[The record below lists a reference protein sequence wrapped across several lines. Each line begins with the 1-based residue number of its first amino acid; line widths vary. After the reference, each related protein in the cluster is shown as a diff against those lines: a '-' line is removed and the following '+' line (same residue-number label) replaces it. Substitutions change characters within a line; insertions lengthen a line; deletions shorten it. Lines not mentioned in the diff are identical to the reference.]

1 MEAVTIISKDPS
13 FQTMSSRILQDHF
26 RTVSFGDFKPALDY
40 IYNDTPSLVVI
51 EIPKGDDTTISF
63 INLIKEDPLFSRL
76 PILVVFDG
84 DIDPRGWE
92 NILCEDYLRKA
103 DAERDI
109 LPRVKLGIMRFER
122 VVEISPLTRL
132 PGNLAITR
140 QIQRRL
146 DNNEIFA
153 LAYADLDN
161 FKPFNDR
168 YGFGRGDEL
177 IRMTGRIILNV
188 VKDTQSQG
196 CFIGHIGG
204 DDFVVIMKP
213 DLIEK
218 AVENIIER
226 FDALVAGF
234 YDAADWDA
242 GYIFAADRKGV
253 WSKLPV
259 TSISIGIT
267 DTERRTFSHHGE
279 LMQRASEMKGYA
291 KKFAGSCYKMD
302 QREIKTSP
310 A

>member
-13 FQTMSSRILQDHF
+13 FQAMSSRILQDHF
-26 RTVSFGDFKPALDY
+26 RTVSFDDFKPALDY
-40 IYNDTPSLVVI
+40 IYNDTPSLVVVD
-51 EIPKGDDTTISF
+51 IPKGDDATISF

-76 PILVVFDG
+76 PILIVFDG
-84 DIDPRGWE
+84 DIDPPGWE
-92 NILCEDYLRKA
+92 NVLCEDYLRKP

-109 LPRVKLGIMRFER
+109 LPRVKLGITRFER
-122 VVEISPLTRL
+122 VVEINPLTRL
-132 PGNLAITR
+132 PGNLSITR

-146 DNNEIFA
+146 DHNDIFA

-177 IRMTGRIILNV
+177 IKMTGRIILNV

-218 AVENIIER
+218 AAENIIER
-226 FDALVAGF
+226 LDALIAGF
-234 YDAADWDA
+234 YDTADWDA
-242 GYIFAADRKGV
+242 GYIFAADRRGV

-302 QREIKTSP
+302 QREKKTNP

>member
-1 MEAVTIISKDPS
+1 
-13 FQTMSSRILQDHF
+13 
-26 RTVSFGDFKPALDY
+26 LDY
-40 IYNDTPSLVVI
+40 IYNDAPALVVI
-51 EIPKGDDTTISF
+51 EITKGDDSTVSF
-63 INLIKEDPLFSRL
+63 LSLLKEDPLFSRL
-76 PILVVFDG
+76 PIIVVFDG
-84 DIDPRGWE
+84 DIDPRGWKH
-92 NILCEDYLRKA
+92 ILFEDYIRKA
-103 DAERDI
+103 DAEIDI
-109 LPRVKLGIMRFER
+109 LPRVNLGIMRFDR
-122 VVEISPLTRL
+122 VVEINPLTRL
-132 PGNLAITR
+132 PGNLSITR

-146 DNNEIFA
+146 DNNDIFA

-177 IRMTGRIILNV
+177 IKMTGRIILNV

-196 CFIGHIGG
+196 SFIGHIGG

-213 DLIEK
+213 DLIGK
-218 AVENIIER
+218 AAENIIER
-226 FDALVAGF
+226 FDTLIAGF
-234 YDAADWDA
+234 YDTADWDA

-302 QREIKTSP
+302 QREKKTNP

>member
-1 MEAVTIISKDPS
+1 
-13 FQTMSSRILQDHF
+13 
-26 RTVSFGDFKPALDY
+26 
-40 IYNDTPSLVVI
+40 
-51 EIPKGDDTTISF
+51 
-63 INLIKEDPLFSRL
+63 
-76 PILVVFDG
+76 
-84 DIDPRGWE
+84 
-92 NILCEDYLRKA
+92 
-103 DAERDI
+103 
-109 LPRVKLGIMRFER
+109 

-132 PGNLAITR
+132 PGNLSITR

-177 IRMTGRIILNV
+177 IKMTGRIILNV

-218 AVENIIER
+218 AAENIIER
-226 FDALVAGF
+226 FDALIAGF
-234 YDAADWDA
+234 YDTADWDA

-253 WSKLPV
+253 CLIFDLPGGANRADQRMPAGNGAASDGHEKHGPERLNRGPCLHDISCRVLGLNNRHPGGEHFCLECDRLNHRRV
-259 TSISIGIT
+259 TKDCT
-267 DTERRTFSHHGE
+267 DTADDGAQRGVDLRWAEQQSVERGH
-279 LMQRASEMKGYA
+279 RAARRRCGAARHSGGVHA
-291 KKFAGSCYKMD
+291 
-302 QREIKTSP
+302 
-310 A
+310 

>member
-1 MEAVTIISKDPS
+1 MEAVTIISRDPA
-13 FQTMSSRILQDHF
+13 FQEMASRILQDHF
-26 RTVSFGDFKPALDY
+26 RTVSFSDLKPASDY
-40 IYNDTPSLVVI
+40 IYNDTPSLVVVD
-51 EIPKGDDTTISF
+51 IPKGDDATISF

-92 NILCEDYLRKA
+92 NILCEDYLR
-103 DAERDI
+103 
-109 LPRVKLGIMRFER
+109 
-122 VVEISPLTRL
+122 
-132 PGNLAITR
+132 
-140 QIQRRL
+140 
-146 DNNEIFA
+146 NNEIFA

-177 IRMTGRIILNV
+177 IRMTGRIILNT
-188 VKDTQSQG
+188 VKESQSQG
-196 CFIGHIGG
+196 FFVGHIGG

-218 AVENIIER
+218 AAENIIER
-226 FDALVAGF
+226 FDTMIAGF
-234 YDAADWDA
+234 YDTADWDA

-267 DTERRTFSHHGE
+267 DTERRAFSHHGE
-279 LMQRASEMKGYA
+279 LMQRASEMKSYA
-291 KKFAGSCYKMD
+291 KKFAGSCCKMD
-302 QREIKTSP
+302 QREKKTNP

>member
-1 MEAVTIISKDPS
+1 MEAVTIISRDPA
-13 FQTMSSRILQDHF
+13 FQEMSSRILRDHF
-26 RTVSFGDFKPALDY
+26 RTVSFSDLKPASDY
-40 IYNDTPSLVVI
+40 IYNDTPSLVVVD
-51 EIPKGDDTTISF
+51 IPKGDDATISF

-132 PGNLAITR
+132 PGNLSITR
-140 QIQRRL
+140 QIQGRL

-177 IRMTGRIILNV
+177 IRMTGRIILNT
-188 VKDTQSQG
+188 VKESQSQG
-196 CFIGHIGG
+196 FFVGHIGG
-204 DDFVVIMKP
+204 DDFVIIMKP
-213 DLIEK
+213 DLIGK

-226 FDALVAGF
+226 FDTMIAGF
-234 YDAADWDA
+234 YDTADWDA

-267 DTERRTFSHHGE
+267 DTERRAFSHHGE
-279 LMQRASEMKGYA
+279 LMQRASEMKSYA

-302 QREIKTSP
+302 QREKKTNP

>member
-1 MEAVTIISKDPS
+1 MEAVTIISRDPA
-13 FQTMSSRILQDHF
+13 FQEMASRILQDHF
-26 RTVSFGDFKPALDY
+26 RTGSFSDLKPASDY
-40 IYNDTPSLVVI
+40 IYNDTPSLVVVD
-51 EIPKGDDTTISF
+51 IPKGDDATISF

-132 PGNLAITR
+132 PGNLSIGR

-168 YGFGRGDEL
+168 YGFGRSDEL
-177 IRMTGRIILNV
+177 IRMTGRIILNT
-188 VKDTQSQG
+188 VKESQSQG
-196 CFIGHIGG
+196 FFVGHIGG

-218 AVENIIER
+218 AAENIIER
-226 FDALVAGF
+226 FDTMIAGF
-234 YDAADWDA
+234 YDTADWDA

-267 DTERRTFSHHGE
+267 DTERRAFSHHGE
-279 LMQRASEMKGYA
+279 LMQRASEMKSYA
-291 KKFAGSCYKMD
+291 KKFAGSCCKMD
-302 QREIKTSP
+302 QREKKTNP

>member
-1 MEAVTIISKDPS
+1 MEAVTIISRDPA
-13 FQTMSSRILQDHF
+13 FHELASRLLKDHF
-26 RTVSFGDFKPALDY
+26 RTVSFSDLKPASDY
-40 IYNDTPSLVVI
+40 IYNDTPSLVVVD
-51 EIPKGDDTTISF
+51 IPKGDDATISF

-132 PGNLAITR
+132 PGNLSIMR
-140 QIQRRL
+140 QIQGRL
-146 DNNEIFA
+146 DNNDIFA

-177 IRMTGRIILNV
+177 IRMTGRIILNT
-188 VKDTQSQG
+188 VKESQSLG
-196 CFIGHIGG
+196 FFVGHIGG
-204 DDFVVIMKP
+204 DDFVIIMKP

-226 FDALVAGF
+226 FDTMIAGF
-234 YDAADWDA
+234 YDTADWDA

-267 DTERRTFSHHGE
+267 DTERRAFSHHGE
-279 LMQRASEMKGYA
+279 LMQRASEMKSYA

-302 QREIKTSP
+302 QREKKTNP